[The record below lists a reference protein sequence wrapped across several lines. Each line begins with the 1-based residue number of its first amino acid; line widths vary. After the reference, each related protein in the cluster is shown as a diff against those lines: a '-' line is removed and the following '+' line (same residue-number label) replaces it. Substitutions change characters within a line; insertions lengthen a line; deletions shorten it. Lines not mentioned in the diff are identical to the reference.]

1 MIISWPNPRYA
12 CVLTSFKKNNIK
24 SASSRLRKFSS
35 TPQYCHYCLTCFA
48 LFLVSD
54 FGLGC
59 WKRFLEYLGQDLK
72 GLGFVLIPCWFD
84 VVYAGLKAIK
94 NINIIFFKG
103 IHQVAEV
110 DLFLRTF
117 FCWTAFLHETCS
129 VRWEQYIALM
139 LFSCCHWAF
148 LTVEFRSRFVVIP
161 WSNWHQLDIKRTNK
175 HNKKNTVGKPK
186 MMRAWKRNRTQP
198 ACS

>member
-94 NINIIFFKG
+94 NINIIFLKESTKLPKLICFCAHFFAGLPFYTKHAPCVENN
-103 IHQVAEV
+103 ILRWCCFHVAIEPFWLWNSGL
-110 DLFLRTF
+110 DL
-117 FCWTAFLHETCS
+117 
-129 VRWEQYIALM
+129 
-139 LFSCCHWAF
+139 
-148 LTVEFRSRFVVIP
+148 
-161 WSNWHQLDIKRTNK
+161 
-175 HNKKNTVGKPK
+175 
-186 MMRAWKRNRTQP
+186 
-198 ACS
+198 